1 MAKRGKRITDLN
13 KQVDK
18 GRSYGLEDVVDLV
31 KSTATADFDES
42 VDAAFNLGIDPRKAD
57 QMVRGTVSL
66 PHGTGKTVRVV
77 VFAEG
82 DKAEE
87 ARQAGADYVG
97 LDDLAEQIKNGWTDF
112 DRAVAVPD
120 AMRVVG
126 QLGQVLGP
134 RGLMPNPKV
143 GTVTDDIANVVA
155 QIKAGQVE
163 YRADKGGVV
172 HMPVGRSSFGEQA
185 LAENLRA
192 AADALVR
199 AKPASSKGR
208 YLKKVAV
215 STTMGPGIPV
225 DTSFARF

>member
-13 KQVDK
+13 KQIDK
-18 GRSYGLEDVVDLV
+18 SHTYDIEEAVGLV
-31 KSTATADFDES
+31 KSTATASFDES

-66 PHGTGKTVRVV
+66 PNGTGKTVRVV

-82 DKAEE
+82 EKAEE

-112 DRAVAVPD
+112 DRAVAVPG

-143 GTVTDDIANVVA
+143 GTVTDDIANVVG

-185 LAENLRA
+185 LAENIRA

-208 YLKKVAV
+208 YLKKIAV

-225 DTSFARF
+225 DTAFARF

>member
-18 GRSYGLEDVVDLV
+18 SRTYDLEEAVGMV
-31 KSTATADFDES
+31 KSTATAGFDES

-66 PHGTGKTVRVV
+66 PHGTGKSVRVV

-82 DKAEE
+82 EKAEE

-112 DRAVAVPD
+112 DRAVAVPG

-143 GTVTDDIANVVA
+143 GTVTDDLANVVA

-172 HMPVGRSSFGEQA
+172 HMPVGRSSFGDQA
-185 LAENLRA
+185 LAENLKA
-192 AADALVR
+192 ATDALVR
-199 AKPASSKGR
+199 AKPSSSKGR
-208 YLKKVAV
+208 YLKKIAV
-215 STTMGPGIPV
+215 STTMGPGVPV

>member
-1 MAKRGKRITDLN
+1 MAKRGKRITDLR

-18 GRSYGLEDVVDLV
+18 DRRYDLREAV
-31 KSTATADFDES
+31 ELVRETGKAGFEES

-57 QMVRGTVSL
+57 QMVRGTVTL
-66 PHGTGKTVRVV
+66 PHGTGKSVRVA

-97 LDDLAEQIKNGWTDF
+97 LEDLAEQIKGGWTDF

-126 QLGQVLGP
+126 QLGQILGP

-143 GTVTDDIANVVA
+143 GTVTENIADVVA

-172 HMPVGRSSFGEQA
+172 HMPVGRIHFGEEA
-185 LAENLRA
+185 LADNLEA
-192 AADALVR
+192 AAEALVR
-199 AKPASSKGR
+199 AKPAAAKGR
-208 YLKKVAV
+208 YLQKISL
-215 STTMGPGIPV
+215 STTMGPGVPV
-225 DTSFARF
+225 DTSFVRI

>member
-13 KQVDK
+13 KQIDK
-18 GRSYGLEDVVDLV
+18 SRTYDLEEAVGLV
-31 KSTATADFDES
+31 KSTAKASFDES

-66 PHGTGKTVRVV
+66 PNGTGKTVRVV

-82 DKAEE
+82 EKAEE

-112 DRAVAVPD
+112 DRAVAVPG

-143 GTVTDDIANVVA
+143 GTVTDDIANVVG

-185 LAENLRA
+185 LAENIRA

-208 YLKKVAV
+208 YLKKIAV

-225 DTSFARF
+225 DTAFARF

>member
-1 MAKRGKRITDLN
+1 MAKRGKRITDLRQ
-13 KQVDK
+13 QVDK
-18 GRSYGLEDVVDLV
+18 GRRYDLREAV
-31 KSTATADFDES
+31 ELVRNAGKAGFDES

-57 QMVRGTVSL
+57 QMVRGTVTL
-66 PHGTGKTVRVV
+66 PHGTGKSVRVL

-97 LDDLAEQIKNGWTDF
+97 LEDLPEQIKGGWTDF

-143 GTVTDDIANVVA
+143 GTVTENIADVVA

-172 HMPVGRSSFGEQA
+172 HMPVGRIHFGEQA
-185 LAENLRA
+185 LADNLEA

-199 AKPASSKGR
+199 AKPAAAKGR
-208 YLKKVAV
+208 YLQKISL

-225 DTSFARF
+225 DTSFVRI

>member
-13 KQVDK
+13 QQVEK
-18 GRSYGLEDVVDLV
+18 GRAYDLDEAVQLV
-31 KSTATADFDES
+31 KTTGKANFDES
-42 VDAAFNLGIDPRKAD
+42 VDASFNLGIDPRKAD

-66 PHGTGKTVRVV
+66 PHGTGKSVRVV

-97 LDDLAEQIKNGWTDF
+97 LDDLAEQIKAGWTDF

-143 GTVTDDIANVVA
+143 GTVTDDLANVVG

-163 YRADKGGVV
+163 YRADKGGIV
-172 HMPVGRSSFGEQA
+172 HMPVGRVSFGDEA
-185 LAENLRA
+185 LAENLKA

-199 AKPASSKGR
+199 AKPAASKGR
-208 YLKKVAV
+208 YLKKVSV
-215 STTMGPGIPV
+215 STTMGPGIQV
-225 DTSFARF
+225 DTSFARA

>member
-13 KQVDK
+13 QQVDK
-18 GRSYGLEDVVDLV
+18 DSVYDLEEAVKLV
-31 KSTATADFDES
+31 KSSGKAAFDES
-42 VDAAFNLGIDPRKAD
+42 VDASFNLGIDPRKAD

-66 PHGTGKTVRVV
+66 PHGTGKSVRVV

-82 DKAEE
+82 EKAEE
-87 ARQAGADYVG
+87 ARAAGADYVG
-97 LDDLAEQIKNGWTDF
+97 LEDLAEQIKNGWTDF

-143 GTVTDDIANVVA
+143 GTVTDDLATIVG

-163 YRADKGGVV
+163 YRADKGGIV
-172 HMPVGRSSFGEQA
+172 HMPVGRVSFGEDA
-185 LAENLRA
+185 LAENLKA

-199 AKPASSKGR
+199 AKPAASKGR
-208 YLKKVAV
+208 YVKKISV

-225 DTSFARF
+225 DTSFARV

>member
-1 MAKRGKRITDLN
+1 MAKRGKRITDLRQ
-13 KQVDK
+13 QVDK
-18 GRSYGLEDVVDLV
+18 DRRYDLGEAVGLVRETG
-31 KSTATADFDES
+31 KAGFDES

-57 QMVRGTVSL
+57 QMVRGTVTL
-66 PHGTGKTVRVV
+66 PHGTGKSVRVV

-97 LDDLAEQIKNGWTDF
+97 LEDLAEQIKGGWTDF

-126 QLGQVLGP
+126 QLGQILGP

-143 GTVTDDIANVVA
+143 GTVTENIADVVA

-172 HMPVGRSSFGEQA
+172 HMPVGRVHFGEEA
-185 LAENLRA
+185 LADNLEA

-199 AKPASSKGR
+199 AKPAAAKGR
-208 YLKKVAV
+208 YLQKISL

-225 DTSFARF
+225 DTSFVRI

>member
-13 KQVDK
+13 QQVEK
-18 GRSYGLEDVVDLV
+18 GRSYDLEEAVQLV
-31 KSTATADFDES
+31 KTTGKASFDES

-66 PHGTGKTVRVV
+66 PHGTGKSVRVV

-97 LDDLAEQIKNGWTDF
+97 LDDLAEQIKAGWTDF
-112 DRAVAVPD
+112 DRAVAAPD

-143 GTVTDDIANVVA
+143 GTVTDDIANVVS

-163 YRADKGGVV
+163 YRADKGGIV
-172 HMPVGRSSFGEQA
+172 HMPVGRVSFGDQA

-199 AKPASSKGR
+199 AKPAASKGR
-208 YLKKVAV
+208 YLKKVSV
-215 STTMGPGIPV
+215 STTMGPGIQV
-225 DTSFARF
+225 DTSFART

>member
-13 KQVDK
+13 QQVDK
-18 GRSYGLEDVVDLV
+18 GRAYELAEAVQLV
-31 KSTATADFDES
+31 KATGKAAFDES
-42 VDAAFNLGIDPRKAD
+42 VDASFNLGIDPRKAD

-66 PHGTGKTVRVV
+66 PHGTGKSVRVV

-87 ARQAGADYVG
+87 AREAGADYVG

-112 DRAVAVPD
+112 DRAVAVPG

-172 HMPVGRSSFGEQA
+172 HMPVGRVSFGDEA
-185 LAENLRA
+185 LSENLKA

-208 YLKKVAV
+208 YLKKVSV
-215 STTMGPGIPV
+215 STTMGPGIQV
-225 DTSFARF
+225 DASFARV

>member
-1 MAKRGKRITDLN
+1 MAKRGKRITDLRQ
-13 KQVDK
+13 QVDK
-18 GRSYGLEDVVDLV
+18 DRRYDVQEAVELV
-31 KSTATADFDES
+31 RETGKAGFDES

-57 QMVRGTVSL
+57 QMVRGTVTL
-66 PHGTGKTVRVV
+66 PHGTGKSVRVV

-97 LDDLAEQIKNGWTDF
+97 LEDLAEQIKGGWTDF

-126 QLGQVLGP
+126 QLGQILGP

-143 GTVTDDIANVVA
+143 GTVTENIADVVA

-172 HMPVGRSSFGEQA
+172 HMPVGRIHFGEQA
-185 LAENLRA
+185 LADNLEA

-199 AKPASSKGR
+199 AKPAAAKGR
-208 YLKKVAV
+208 YLQKISL

-225 DTSFARF
+225 DTSFVRI